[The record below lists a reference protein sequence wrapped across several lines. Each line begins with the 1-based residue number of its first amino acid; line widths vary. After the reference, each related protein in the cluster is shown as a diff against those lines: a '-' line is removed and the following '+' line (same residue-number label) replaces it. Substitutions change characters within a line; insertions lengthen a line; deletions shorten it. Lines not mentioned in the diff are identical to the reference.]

1 MMTFDQLP
9 FLLKPHQVSSLTGL
23 PSEVVR
29 SMGDEGTLQYV
40 VPGENGYRFYTRES
54 LKKFLNV
61 NGNEQIPN

>member
-1 MMTFDQLP
+1 MTFDQLP

-40 VPGENGYRFYTRES
+40 VPGEKDIGFTLEKV
-54 LKKFLNV
+54 LKSF
-61 NGNEQIPN
+61 